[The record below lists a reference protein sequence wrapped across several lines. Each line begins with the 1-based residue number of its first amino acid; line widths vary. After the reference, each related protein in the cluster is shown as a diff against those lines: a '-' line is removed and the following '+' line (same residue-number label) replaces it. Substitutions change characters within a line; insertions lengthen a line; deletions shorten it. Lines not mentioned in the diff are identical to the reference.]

1 MMKMTCGRSGFASS
15 ILLVVVLVSST
26 NGPSFL
32 SSSSNFFGVSAA
44 VLPSTLSDDTA
55 VVSSYEELAGN
66 LTSPTVKKIYVTQ
79 DIVYPAEAPADG
91 LLLMRDI
98 TVVGACETSAAT
110 SLMGSGSPKGLCM
123 LNASAPV
130 GGARRHLAVIAADQ
144 SSPGP
149 FKVHMEDLA
158 FTGGAQPAAA
168 GGVMYITGSDGTA
181 SFKTCG
187 FLKNSASN
195 GGVLYSDAGTTV
207 PVFEKCQFHQN
218 MATGLVVN
226 GAGWGGAAMFTM
238 GRSAKFVE
246 CGFVG
251 NVANDRAG
259 AVYQWQG
266 TNVEYHGCDF
276 DKNKAGSAT
285 STLPLGGA
293 VVVDGANATFMNTN
307 VDDNTP
313 TGIHLYGEPSSP
325 AFAHLVKTNVDEK
338 DDVAIMTGVDS
349 AAQEAVKGKKLV
361 LLNVAT
367 YKIEDSQTDEK
378 ATGDGEKQMM
388 MFGTEEEAKAA
399 AEKMGCSGAHKMGD
413 KWMVGD
419 THDACTKSAE
429 GPQTPAV
436 DVTFFADGACTTPF
450 DGTPKSATVESGK
463 CVELKK
469 GEDGMFMKIE
479 IAEKLYIG
487 VDKTC
492 EMAQVKQ
499 DLNCMT
505 DGSECC
511 PISADGEFL
520 FAYKTK
526 DAGLVPSPATT
537 ATTKAPAPAPATT
550 TKAPAPAPATT
561 TKAPAKTATTTKA
574 PATAPA
580 PTTKSGAFTPS
591 ALVGVAALA
600 VAALAA

>member
-1 MMKMTCGRSGFASS
+1 MKMTCGRCAPSSLSGLW
-15 ILLVVVLVSST
+15 LLVVLLVT
-26 NGPSFL
+26 PGPSNFL
-32 SSSSNFFGVSAA
+32 SFFGVSAA

-181 SFKTCG
+181 SFKMCG
-187 FLKNSASN
+187 FLKNSGAN

-207 PVFEKCQFHQN
+207 PVFEKCEFHQN
-218 MATGLVVN
+218 MATGQPGT
-226 GAGWGGAAMFTM
+226 GAGWGGVAMFTN

-266 TNVEYHGCDF
+266 TNVEYHDCDF

-293 VVVDGANATFMNTN
+293 VVVDGGNATFMNTN

-367 YKIEDSQTDEK
+367 YKIEDSQTDEE

-419 THDACTKSAE
+419 THDACTK
-429 GPQTPAV
+429 
-436 DVTFFADGACTTPF
+436 
-450 DGTPKSATVESGK
+450 
-463 CVELKK
+463 
-469 GEDGMFMKIE
+469 
-479 IAEKLYIG
+479 
-487 VDKTC
+487 
-492 EMAQVKQ
+492 
-499 DLNCMT
+499 
-505 DGSECC
+505 
-511 PISADGEFL
+511 
-520 FAYKTK
+520 
-526 DAGLVPSPATT
+526 
-537 ATTKAPAPAPATT
+537 APAPAPATT
-550 TKAPAPAPATT
+550 TKAPTTTTTTMAATTTTTTTATT